1 MAVEQAERANRDGA
15 GTSGGDPPVLW
26 HLKVSNYNEKVRWAL
41 DYKGVP
47 HVRRAAPPGP
57 HRKIARRL
65 TDCGTFPVLVVDGE
79 AIRDSTRIIADLE
92 RRHPDPPLYPA
103 DPEDRRRALEIED
116 FFDEEL
122 GPYSRLLVLHHTL
135 PDAELALGTF
145 SPGLSGFRRSVMRRA
160 FPLLRRRTI
169 TEFGIDDRSV
179 ELAYQKVRTA
189 GERFWMELEP
199 SGYLVGDRF
208 TVADLTLAA
217 LVAPAIAPVQF
228 PYPQPQR
235 GHQRLEPLRAAIAES
250 GLLDWVRDVYAR
262 HRGSSAEI
270 RR

>member
-1 MAVEQAERANRDGA
+1 MAVDQAERANRDGA

-47 HVRRAAPPGP
+47 HVRRAALPGR

-65 TDCGTFPVLVVDGE
+65 TARGTFPVLVGNGE
-79 AIRDSTRIIADLE
+79 AIRDSTRIIAGLE
-92 RRHPDPPLYPA
+92 RRHPHPPLYPA

-135 PDAELALGTF
+135 PDAELALGMF

-169 TEFGIDDRSV
+169 
-179 ELAYQKVRTA
+179 
-189 GERFWMELEP
+189 
-199 SGYLVGDRF
+199 
-208 TVADLTLAA
+208 
-217 LVAPAIAPVQF
+217 
-228 PYPQPQR
+228 
-235 GHQRLEPLRAAIAES
+235 
-250 GLLDWVRDVYAR
+250 
-262 HRGSSAEI
+262 
-270 RR
+270 